1 LDPALVR
8 RAQRGDVEA
17 FTELI
22 AERIEPMAR
31 TAMAII
37 GREPDA
43 RDAVQE
49 ALASIWRSLPRLRDP
64 ARFDAW
70 STRILVHASR
80 RIAGRRNVR
89 GLRELAL
96 DLERDDKSGDARFH
110 TAISPEGEAITRD
123 ALERAF
129 DRLDADARSL
139 LVLHHLD
146 NRSIE
151 EIAQILVVPAGTVK
165 SRLSK
170 ARADLG
176 GALELENR

>member
-1 LDPALVR
+1 LDPALIR

-37 GREPDA
+37 GQEADA

-64 ARFDAW
+64 ARYDAW
-70 STRILVHASR
+70 STRILVNASR
-80 RIAGRRNVR
+80 RIAGRRGAR
-89 GLRELAL
+89 GIRELAI
-96 DLERDDKSGDARFH
+96 DPDDEAAGISDRRGSD
-110 TAISPEGEAITRD
+110 SPEDQTSTRD

-129 DRLDADARSL
+129 DRLDVDARSL

-146 NRSIE
+146 ERTVSAIASI
-151 EIAQILVVPAGTVK
+151 LGVPEGTVK
-165 SRLSK
+165 SRLHK
-170 ARADLG
+170 ARSDLARYL
-176 GALELENR
+176 ALEER

>member
-1 LDPALVR
+1 LDPALIR

-22 AERIEPMAR
+22 AERIEPMSR

-37 GREPDA
+37 GNQADA

-49 ALASIWRSLPRLRDP
+49 ALASIWRSLPSLRDP
-64 ARFDAW
+64 SRFEAW

-80 RIAGRRNVR
+80 RIAGRRRRASV
-89 GLRELAL
+89 RELAI
-96 DLERDDKSGDARFH
+96 EP
-110 TAISPEGEAITRD
+110 TADVEIGPRAVAPDEAVADRV

-129 DRLDADARSL
+129 DRLDADARTI

-146 NRSIE
+146 ARSIA
-151 EIAQILVVPAGTVK
+151 EIASILGIPAGTVK
-165 SRLSK
+165 SRLHK
-170 ARADLG
+170 ARGDLER
-176 GALELENR
+176 ALAREDA